1 MAQEY
6 INVGSSANDGA
17 GDPLRTAF
25 QKTNSN
31 FTQVFALP
39 NAIPPTTSVG
49 KPGDLAGMY
58 AFDPTY
64 FYYCF
69 ATYDGSTSI
78 WNRIAGSPF

>member
-1 MAQEY
+1 MAQQY
-6 INVGSSANDGA
+6 IDVGSSANDGQ

-31 FTQVFALP
+31 FTQVFAIP

-49 KPGDLAGMY
+49 KVGDLAGMY
-58 AFDPTY
+58 AFDASY

-69 ATYDGSTSI
+69 ATYNGSTPI
-78 WNRIAGSPF
+78 WKRIAGSSF